1 MIFCFLWDTGKKN
14 VKNFGN
20 QLVLVIIDLK
30 LENISENSFFDVPQK
45 KVNDDR
51 IFIFMLNLFW
61 LLFSES
67 MLTF

>member
-30 LENISENSFFDVPQK
+30 LENISENIFFDVPQK